1 MRKWFPAV
9 LIVGAVAFS
18 LVAWPRLPE
27 QMVTHWNV
35 RGEPDGYSSR
45 LMGAFMIPAF
55 TLGIWLLL
63 LAIPHIDPR
72 RANIEKFRDTYETL
86 ISAIVGIMVLLHVA
100 VVGAAL
106 GWPIAIARV
115 APLAVGA
122 LLVVLGNLLPRFR
135 SNFFMGIRTPWT
147 LSSDT
152 VWMKTH
158 RVGGYLIVGAGLLL
172 IASAFVRSAVFS
184 YVAIGGTL
192 VAALATLVYSYV
204 AWRAE
209 TR

>member
-1 MRKWFPAV
+1 MRKWFPAI
-9 LIVGAVAFS
+9 LIAGALAFS
-18 LVAWPRLPE
+18 LIAWPRLPE
-27 QMVTHWNV
+27 QMVTHWNM

-45 LMGAFMIPAF
+45 LLGAFMIPVF

-63 LAIPHIDPR
+63 LAIPYIDPR

-86 ISAIVGIMVLLHVA
+86 IIAVVSIMVLLHVA

-106 GWPIAIARV
+106 GWPIAIARL
-115 APLAVGA
+115 APFAVGA

-172 IASAFVRSAVFS
+172 IASAFVQSAVFS
-184 YVAIGGTL
+184 YVAFAGTIF
-192 VAALATLVYSYV
+192 AALATLVYSYI

-209 TR
+209 SR